1 MTTKPL
7 SAAQI
12 EPLVQL
18 FSQSRDDE
26 TRIRDLLRI
35 AIEALAIK
43 PPDYPRSIFG
53 PPETWLHPSNGYSEF
68 TMIDP
73 RQPSKALRYLR
84 ATSLITLPL
93 AAPGFVPTLLSNL
106 FFHPTQVIPPKTGD
120 QRFPEE
126 TWFFINGIMT
136 NEDVAKL
143 KEWDVMTEPLT
154 VALPVIHRE
163 LQRREKTKVVL
174 IAHSQGTIIAGDVL
188 EILKDL
194 VKKESKEF
202 ARGGLSS
209 ATLRYDAAV
218 QERQEQS
225 RSLARAWPEG
235 MQKAAEGL
243 SGSRFDSLEPL
254 SLDELKKLEIY
265 CFANCASTM
274 TQYERGVPLIESFG
288 NEKDIVARLGML
300 SKKGAIEI
308 HGSGWKSRNA
318 WGHLLNEHYL
328 TLIEAA
334 RQGLAQGKGHGY
346 AFFEPPGAER
356 HPAAGAP
363 TPEKPRLMRYLDGAK
378 TGG

>member
-1 MTTKPL
+1 
-7 SAAQI
+7 
-12 EPLVQL
+12 
-18 FSQSRDDE
+18 
-26 TRIRDLLRI
+26 
-35 AIEALAIK
+35 
-43 PPDYPRSIFG
+43 
-53 PPETWLHPSNGYSEF
+53 
-68 TMIDP
+68 MIDP

-143 KEWDVMTEPLT
+143 NARYLDHLFHRPITIIQNSTNGLLVDLIQCAVGKEWDVMTEPLT